1 MRDLL
6 PPAVAV
12 AVAGPDDWA
21 GDLLPAELTCLS
33 DRAVPSR
40 RRDFT
45 AGRVCARRALAA
57 LGLPAAP

>member
-12 AVAGPDDWA
+12 AVAGPADWA
-21 GDLLPAELTCLS
+21 GDLLPAERVCLS
-33 DRAVPSR
+33 DGAVESR

-45 AGRVCARRALAA
+45 AGRV
-57 LGLPAAP
+57 